1 MLRIVPA
8 CWQMSLTETSSK
20 PFSRNSRIA
29 DRVIVLHQG
38 KLIEQ
43 GESARILS
51 EPGQEQTK
59 RFLEFYGV

>member
-1 MLRIVPA
+1 
-8 CWQMSLTETSSK
+8 MSLTETSSK